1 MDAMGLGSVP
11 IFISAD
17 MGHVPT
23 WAMWRHGAAQN
34 AGVAPSTGE
43 NLSHEWGEE
52 IVDMRKYTFLIIL
65 LLLPVLAACSEGS
78 RASVVDWVRD
88 SGGPAAV
95 DGAKVAVDV
104 AAEAMKTNVPMA
116 ETAASKGFDMVST
129 RLADDPTYQCPAI
142 EYSVDTDLNGVVDI
156 SGTQL
161 DAAIAAAVPGSPL
174 LGLGNTFVNVAQL
187 HGVNVYFITGYAAM
201 SSGWG
206 NNTAATEL
214 NNLFGYGATAAC
226 PVDCAAQFASRGESI
241 EFVTAILKTDFL
253 TPGGRFYNGP
263 TLAGMAPIYVP
274 GNPQWAEGVAAHMN
288 LLRKNTPCP

>member
-1 MDAMGLGSVP
+1 MK
-11 IFISAD
+11 
-17 MGHVPT
+17 
-23 WAMWRHGAAQN
+23 R
-34 AGVAPSTGE
+34 
-43 NLSHEWGEE
+43 
-52 IVDMRKYTFLIIL
+52 L
-65 LLLPVLAACSEGS
+65 LLTLSMATLLLTACSEGS
-78 RASVVDWVRD
+78 RASVIGWFRD

-95 DGAKVAVDV
+95 DGAKIAVDV

-142 EYSVDTDLNGVVDI
+142 EYSVDTDLNGVVDV

-187 HGVNVYFITGYAAM
+187 HGVNVYFIAGYAAM
-201 SSGWG
+201 ASGWG
-206 NNTAATEL
+206 TNTAATEL

-226 PVDCAAQFASRGESI
+226 ADCAVPFASREASI
-241 EFVTAILKTDFL
+241 EFVTAILETDFL

-263 TLAGMAPIYVP
+263 TLAGLEPIYVP
-274 GNPQWAEGVAAHMN
+274 GNSQWAENVVAHMN
-288 LLRKNTPCP
+288 LLREKTPCP